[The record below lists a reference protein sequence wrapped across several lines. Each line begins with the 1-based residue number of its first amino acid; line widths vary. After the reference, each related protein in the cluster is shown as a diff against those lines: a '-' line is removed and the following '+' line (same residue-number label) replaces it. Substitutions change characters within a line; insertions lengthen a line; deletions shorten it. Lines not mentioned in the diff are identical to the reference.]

1 MLNFP
6 YSHVQTVRGS
16 VSVCPGFS
24 GHDVEANAV
33 IVTDNQ
39 PIKLRSDT
47 VMRAVPGL
55 LVGLPGPSG
64 TEQLIIKHHSVT
76 RNIQLIF
83 KIGGGGVMGAKYNY
97 EIINANFSL

>member
-1 MLNFP
+1 M
-6 YSHVQTVRGS
+6 
-16 VSVCPGFS
+16 CPGFS
-24 GHDVEANAV
+24 GHDVEANVV

-39 PIKLRSDT
+39 PIKLNSDT

-97 EIINANFSL
+97 EIIIANFSL

>member
-1 MLNFP
+1 M
-6 YSHVQTVRGS
+6 
-16 VSVCPGFS
+16 CPGFS

-76 RNIQLIF
+76 QHSVDFSNWGRGSH
-83 KIGGGGVMGAKYNY
+83 GGQ
-97 EIINANFSL
+97 I